1 MLPFIDLKAQQKLIR
16 NKIDKR
22 IKTVL
27 DHGQYILGPE
37 VKELEKKLSLFTNSE
52 YVLCCSSGTDAL
64 LLALLGL
71 KLKAS
76 EGVIV
81 PAFSFASSAEVMPL
95 LGAIPIFIDVESD
108 TFNLDPSKLA
118 DALNTASKMGIKVK
132 GIMSVGLFGQPADM
146 DPINEFAQ
154 NNNLWVLDDAAQ
166 SFGGIYNGNSV
177 GNLCEVTA
185 TSFFPAKPLGCY
197 GDGGA
202 IFTNNQEI
210 YEIANSSHV
219 HGMGKSRYEY
229 ERIGMN
235 ARMSTIQ
242 AAILLEKLEIFP
254 SELIKRKVVAD
265 NYYKHL
271 KDLNVNIRFP
281 LLKSKFVSSWAQY
294 TIILPDNINRSK
306 LQEDLKSKNIP
317 TAVYYPI
324 PLNEHKPYNQYP
336 VSKSG
341 LKNTNYLAR
350 KVLSLPMHPYLN
362 EDDIIYISKN
372 IYEAFKN
379 NSFNFS

>member
-1 MLPFIDLKAQQKLIR
+1 MIPFIDLKAQQKLIR
-16 NKIDKR
+16 HKIDER
-22 IKTVL
+22 IKIVL

-37 VKELEKKLSLFTNSE
+37 VKELERKLSIYTDSE
-52 YVLCCSSGTDAL
+52 FVLCCSSGTDAL

-71 KLKAS
+71 KLKPG

-95 LGAIPIFIDVESD
+95 LGAIPIFIDIEDD
-108 TFNLDPSKLA
+108 TFNIDPGKLA
-118 DALNTASKMGIKVK
+118 DAFNTATEMGIIVK

-146 DPINEFAQ
+146 DPINEFAK

-166 SFGGIYNGNSV
+166 SFGGKYHGNNV

-202 IFTNNQEI
+202 IFTNDPEI

-229 ERIGMN
+229 DRIGMN
-235 ARMSTIQ
+235 ARISTIQ

-254 SELIKRKVVAD
+254 SELNKRQAVAN

-271 KDLNVNIRFP
+271 NDLNLEIKLP
-281 LLKSKFVSSWAQY
+281 LLKSKFISSWAQY
-294 TIILPDNINRSK
+294 TIILPDNINRNK
-306 LQEDLKSKNIP
+306 LQESLKFKDIP

-324 PLNEHKPYNQYP
+324 PLNEHKPYKNYP

-341 LKNTNYLAR
+341 LINTNYLAR
-350 KVLSLPMHPYLN
+350 NVLSLPMHPYLS

-379 NSFNFS
+379 N

>member
-1 MLPFIDLKAQQKLIR
+1 MIPFIDLKAQQKLIR
-16 NKIDKR
+16 EKIDER
-22 IKTVL
+22 IKIVL

-37 VKELEKKLSLFTNSE
+37 VKELERKLSIYTNSE
-52 YVLCCSSGTDAL
+52 FVLCCSSGTDAL

-71 KLKAS
+71 KLKAG

-95 LGAIPIFIDVESD
+95 LGAIPIFIDIEDD

-118 DALNTASKMGIKVK
+118 DAFNTATEMGIIVK

-146 DPINEFAQ
+146 DPINEFAK

-166 SFGGIYNGNSV
+166 SFGGKYHGNNV

-202 IFTNNQEI
+202 IFTNDPEI

-229 ERIGMN
+229 DRIGMN
-235 ARMSTIQ
+235 ARISTIQ

-254 SELIKRKVVAD
+254 SELNKRQAVAN

-271 KDLNVNIRFP
+271 NDLNLKIKLP
-281 LLKSKFVSSWAQY
+281 LLKSKFISSWAQY
-294 TIILPDNINRSK
+294 TIILPDNINRDK
-306 LQEDLKSKNIP
+306 LQESLKFKDIP

-324 PLNEHKPYNQYP
+324 PLNEHKPYKGYP

-341 LKNTNYLAR
+341 LINTNYLAR
-350 KVLSLPMHPYLN
+350 NVLSLPMHPYLS

-379 NSFNFS
+379 N

>member
-1 MLPFIDLKAQQKLIR
+1 MIPFIDLKAQQKLIR
-16 NKIDKR
+16 EKIDER
-22 IKTVL
+22 IKIVL

-37 VKELEKKLSLFTNSE
+37 VKELERKLSIYTNSE
-52 YVLCCSSGTDAL
+52 FVLCCSSGTDAL

-71 KLKAS
+71 KLKAG

-95 LGAIPIFIDVESD
+95 LGAIPIFIDIEDD
-108 TFNLDPSKLA
+108 TFNIDPSKLA
-118 DALNTASKMGIKVK
+118 DTFNTATEMGIIVK

-146 DPINEFAQ
+146 DPINEFAK

-166 SFGGIYNGNSV
+166 SFGGKYHGNNV

-202 IFTNNQEI
+202 IFTNDPEI

-229 ERIGMN
+229 DRIGMN
-235 ARMSTIQ
+235 ARISTIQ

-254 SELIKRKVVAD
+254 SELNKRQAVAN

-271 KDLNVNIRFP
+271 NDLNLKIKLP
-281 LLKSKFVSSWAQY
+281 LLKSKFISSWAQY
-294 TIILPDNINRSK
+294 TIILPDNINRDK
-306 LQEDLKSKNIP
+306 LQESLKFKDIP

-324 PLNEHKPYNQYP
+324 PLNEHNPYKNYP

-341 LKNTNYLAR
+341 LINTNYLAR
-350 KVLSLPMHPYLN
+350 NVLSLPMHPYLS

-379 NSFNFS
+379 N

>member
-1 MLPFIDLKAQQKLIR
+1 MIPFIDLKAQQKLIR
-16 NKIDKR
+16 HKIDER

-37 VKELEKKLSLFTNSE
+37 VKELERKLSIYTNSE
-52 YVLCCSSGTDAL
+52 FVLCCSSGTDAL

-71 KLKAS
+71 KLKAG

-95 LGAIPIFIDVESD
+95 LGAIPIFIDIEDD
-108 TFNLDPSKLA
+108 TFNLDPGKLA
-118 DALNTASKMGIKVK
+118 DAFNTATEMGIIVK

-146 DPINEFAQ
+146 DPINEFAK

-166 SFGGIYNGNSV
+166 SFGGKYHGNNV

-202 IFTNNQEI
+202 IFTNDPEI

-229 ERIGMN
+229 DRIGMN
-235 ARMSTIQ
+235 ARISTIQ

-254 SELIKRKVVAD
+254 SEINKRQEVAN

-271 KDLNVNIRFP
+271 NDLNLKIKLP
-281 LLKSKFVSSWAQY
+281 LLKSKFISSWAQY
-294 TIILPDNINRSK
+294 TVILPDNINRDK
-306 LQEDLKSKNIP
+306 LQESLKFKDIP

-324 PLNEHKPYNQYP
+324 PLNEHKPYKNYP

-341 LKNTNYLAR
+341 LINTNYLAR
-350 KVLSLPMHPYLN
+350 NVLSLPMHPYLS

-372 IYEAFKN
+372 IYEALN
-379 NSFNFS
+379 

>member
-1 MLPFIDLKAQQKLIR
+1 MIPFIDLKAQQKLIR
-16 NKIDKR
+16 EKIDER
-22 IKTVL
+22 IKIVL

-37 VKELEKKLSLFTNSE
+37 VKELERKLSIYTNSE
-52 YVLCCSSGTDAL
+52 FVLCCSSGTDAL

-71 KLKAS
+71 KLKAG

-95 LGAIPIFIDVESD
+95 LGAIPIFIDIEDD

-118 DALNTASKMGIKVK
+118 DAYNTATELGIIVK

-146 DPINEFAQ
+146 DPINEFAK

-166 SFGGIYNGNSV
+166 SFGGKYHGNNV

-202 IFTNNQEI
+202 IFTNDPEI

-229 ERIGMN
+229 DRIGMN
-235 ARMSTIQ
+235 ARISTIQ

-254 SELIKRKVVAD
+254 SELNKRQAVAN

-271 KDLNVNIRFP
+271 NDLNLKIKLP
-281 LLKSKFVSSWAQY
+281 LLKSKFISSWAQY
-294 TIILPDNINRSK
+294 TIILPDNINRDK
-306 LQEDLKSKNIP
+306 LQESLKFKDIP

-324 PLNEHKPYNQYP
+324 PLNEHKPYKGYP

-341 LKNTNYLAR
+341 LINTNYLAR
-350 KVLSLPMHPYLN
+350 NVLSLPMHPYLS

-379 NSFNFS
+379 N

>member
-1 MLPFIDLKAQQKLIR
+1 MIPFIDLKAQQKLIR
-16 NKIDKR
+16 HKIDER
-22 IKTVL
+22 IKIVL

-37 VKELEKKLSLFTNSE
+37 VKELERKLSIYTNSKF
-52 YVLCCSSGTDAL
+52 VLCCSSGTDAL

-71 KLKAS
+71 KLKAG

-95 LGAIPIFIDVESD
+95 LGAIPIFIDIEGD

-118 DALNTASKMGIKVK
+118 DAYNTATDLGIIVK
-132 GIMSVGLFGQPADM
+132 GIMSVGLFGQPANM
-146 DPINEFAQ
+146 DPINEFAK

-166 SFGGIYNGNSV
+166 SFGGKYHGNNV

-202 IFTNNQEI
+202 IFTNDPEI

-229 ERIGMN
+229 DRIGMN
-235 ARMSTIQ
+235 ARISTIQ

-254 SELIKRKVVAD
+254 SELNKRQAVAN

-271 KDLNVNIRFP
+271 NDLNLKIKLP
-281 LLKSKFVSSWAQY
+281 LLKSKFISSWAQY
-294 TIILPDNINRSK
+294 TIILPENINRDK
-306 LQEDLKSKNIP
+306 LQESLKFNDIP

-324 PLNEHKPYNQYP
+324 PLNEHKPYKNYP

-341 LKNTNYLAR
+341 LINTNYLAR
-350 KVLSLPMHPYLN
+350 NVLSLPMHPYLS

-379 NSFNFS
+379 N

>member
-1 MLPFIDLKAQQKLIR
+1 MIPFIDLKAQQKLIR
-16 NKIDKR
+16 EKIDER
-22 IKTVL
+22 IKIVL

-37 VKELEKKLSLFTNSE
+37 VKELERKLSIYTNSE
-52 YVLCCSSGTDAL
+52 FVLCCSSGTDAL

-71 KLKAS
+71 KLKAG

-95 LGAIPIFIDVESD
+95 LGAIPIFIDIEDD
-108 TFNLDPSKLA
+108 TFNIDPSKLA
-118 DALNTASKMGIKVK
+118 DAFNTATEMGIIVK

-146 DPINEFAQ
+146 DPINEFAK

-166 SFGGIYNGNSV
+166 SFGGKYHGNNV

-202 IFTNNQEI
+202 IFTNDPEI

-229 ERIGMN
+229 DRIGMN
-235 ARMSTIQ
+235 ARISTIQ

-254 SELIKRKVVAD
+254 SELNKRQAVAN

-271 KDLNVNIRFP
+271 NDLNLKIKLP
-281 LLKSKFVSSWAQY
+281 LLKSKFISSWAQY
-294 TIILPDNINRSK
+294 TIILPENINRDK
-306 LQEDLKSKNIP
+306 LQESLKFNDIP

-324 PLNEHKPYNQYP
+324 PLNEHKPYKGYP

-341 LKNTNYLAR
+341 LTNTNYLAR
-350 KVLSLPMHPYLN
+350 NVLSLPMHPYLS

-379 NSFNFS
+379 N

>member
-1 MLPFIDLKAQQKLIR
+1 MIPFIDLKAQQKLIR
-16 NKIDKR
+16 EKIDER
-22 IKTVL
+22 IKIVL

-37 VKELEKKLSLFTNSE
+37 VKELERKLSIYTNSE
-52 YVLCCSSGTDAL
+52 FVLCCSSGTDAL

-71 KLKAS
+71 KLKAG

-95 LGAIPIFIDVESD
+95 LGAIPIFIDIEDD
-108 TFNLDPSKLA
+108 TFNIDPSKLA
-118 DALNTASKMGIKVK
+118 DTFNTATEMGIIVK

-146 DPINEFAQ
+146 DPINEFAK

-166 SFGGIYNGNSV
+166 SFGGKYHGNNV

-202 IFTNNQEI
+202 IFTNDQEI

-229 ERIGMN
+229 DRIGMN
-235 ARMSTIQ
+235 ARISTIQ

-254 SELIKRKVVAD
+254 SELNKRQAVAN

-271 KDLNVNIRFP
+271 NDLNLKIKLP
-281 LLKSKFVSSWAQY
+281 LLKSKFISSWAQY
-294 TIILPDNINRSK
+294 TIILPDNINRDK
-306 LQEDLKSKNIP
+306 LQESLKFKDIP

-324 PLNEHKPYNQYP
+324 PLNEHRPYKGYP

-341 LKNTNYLAR
+341 LTNTTYLAR
-350 KVLSLPMHPYLN
+350 YVLSLPMHPYLS

-379 NSFNFS
+379 N

>member
-1 MLPFIDLKAQQKLIR
+1 MIPFIDLKAQQKLIR
-16 NKIDKR
+16 DKIDER

-37 VKELEKKLSLFTNSE
+37 VKELENKLSIYTNSE

-64 LLALLGL
+64 LLGLLGL
-71 KLKAS
+71 KLKAG

-95 LGAIPIFIDVESD
+95 LGAIPIFIDIEDD

-118 DALNTASKMGIKVK
+118 DAFNTATEMGIIVK

-146 DPINEFAQ
+146 DPINEFAK

-166 SFGGIYNGNSV
+166 SFGGKYHGNNV

-202 IFTNNQEI
+202 IFTNDQEI

-229 ERIGMN
+229 DRIGMN
-235 ARMSTIQ
+235 ARISTIQ

-254 SELIKRKVVAD
+254 SELNKRQAVAN

-271 KDLNVNIRFP
+271 NDLNLKIKLP
-281 LLKSKFVSSWAQY
+281 LLKSKFISSWAQY
-294 TIILPDNINRSK
+294 TIILPDNINRDK
-306 LQEDLKSKNIP
+306 LQESLKFKDIP

-324 PLNEHKPYNQYP
+324 PLNEHKPYKNYP

-341 LKNTNYLAR
+341 LINTNYLAR
-350 KVLSLPMHPYLN
+350 NVLSLPMHPYLS

-379 NSFNFS
+379 N

>member
-1 MLPFIDLKAQQKLIR
+1 MIPFIDLKAQQKLIR
-16 NKIDKR
+16 DKIDER

-37 VKELEKKLSLFTNSE
+37 VKELENKLSIYTNSE

-64 LLALLGL
+64 LLGLLGL
-71 KLKAS
+71 KLKAG

-95 LGAIPIFIDVESD
+95 LGAIPIFIDIEDD
-108 TFNLDPSKLA
+108 TFNIDPSKLA
-118 DALNTASKMGIKVK
+118 DTFNTATEMGIIVK

-146 DPINEFAQ
+146 DPINEFAK

-166 SFGGIYNGNSV
+166 SFGGKYHGNNV

-202 IFTNNQEI
+202 IFTNDPEI

-229 ERIGMN
+229 DRIGMN
-235 ARMSTIQ
+235 ARISTIQ

-254 SELIKRKVVAD
+254 SELNKRQAVAN

-271 KDLNVNIRFP
+271 NDLNLKIKLP
-281 LLKSKFVSSWAQY
+281 LLKSKFISSWAQY
-294 TIILPDNINRSK
+294 TIILPENINRDK
-306 LQEDLKSKNIP
+306 LQESLKFNDIP

-324 PLNEHKPYNQYP
+324 PLNEHKPYKNYP

-341 LKNTNYLAR
+341 LTNTNYLAR
-350 KVLSLPMHPYLN
+350 NVLSLPMHPYLS

-379 NSFNFS
+379 N

>member
-1 MLPFIDLKAQQKLIR
+1 MIPFIDLKAQQNLIR
-16 NKIDKR
+16 NKIEER
-22 IKTVL
+22 IKGVL

-37 VKELEKKLSLFTNSE
+37 VKELEKKLSIYTGAK

-71 KLKAS
+71 KLKAG

-95 LGAIPIFIDVESD
+95 LGAIPIFIDIENE

-118 DALNTASKMGIKVK
+118 DAFKTATEMGIKVK
-132 GIMSVGLFGQPADM
+132 GIMSVGLFGQTANM
-146 DPINEFAQ
+146 KPINEFAK

-166 SFGGIYNGNSV
+166 SFGGKYYGNNV
-177 GNLCEVTA
+177 GNLCEVSA

-202 IFTNNQEI
+202 IFTNDPEI

-219 HGMGKSRYEY
+219 HGMGKNRYEY
-229 ERIGMN
+229 DRIGMN
-235 ARMSTIQ
+235 ARISTIQ

-254 SELIKRKVVAD
+254 SELNKRQAVAN

-271 KDLNVNIRFP
+271 NDLNLKIKLP
-281 LLKSKFVSSWAQY
+281 LLKPKFISSWAQY
-294 TIILPDNINRSK
+294 TIILPDNINRDK
-306 LQEDLKSKNIP
+306 LQESLKFKDIP

-324 PLNEHKPYNQYP
+324 PLNEHKPYRGYP

-341 LKNTNYLAR
+341 LTNTNYLAR
-350 KVLSLPMHPYLN
+350 NVLSLPMHPYLS

-379 NSFNFS
+379 N

>member
-1 MLPFIDLKAQQKLIR
+1 MIPFIDLKAQQKLIR
-16 NKIDKR
+16 EKIDER
-22 IKTVL
+22 IKIVL

-37 VKELEKKLSLFTNSE
+37 VKELERKLSIYTNSE

-71 KLKAS
+71 KLKAG

-95 LGAIPIFIDVESD
+95 LGAIPIFIDIEDD

-118 DALNTASKMGIKVK
+118 DAYNTATELGIIVK

-146 DPINEFAQ
+146 DPINEFAK

-166 SFGGIYNGNSV
+166 SFGGKYHGNNV

-202 IFTNNQEI
+202 IFTNDPEI
-210 YEIANSSHV
+210 YKIANSSHV

-229 ERIGMN
+229 DRIGMN
-235 ARMSTIQ
+235 ARISTIQ

-254 SELIKRKVVAD
+254 SELNKRQAVAN

-271 KDLNVNIRFP
+271 NDLNLKIKLP
-281 LLKSKFVSSWAQY
+281 LLKSKFISSWAQY
-294 TIILPDNINRSK
+294 TIILPDNINRDK
-306 LQEDLKSKNIP
+306 LQESLKFKDIP

-324 PLNEHKPYNQYP
+324 PLNEHKPYKGYP

-341 LKNTNYLAR
+341 LTNTNYLAR
-350 KVLSLPMHPYLN
+350 NVLSLPMHPYLS

-379 NSFNFS
+379 N

>member
-1 MLPFIDLKAQQKLIR
+1 MIPFIDLKTQQKHIR
-16 NKIDKR
+16 SKIDNR
-22 IKTVL
+22 IKRVL

-37 VKELEKKLSLFTNSE
+37 VKELENELSRFSNSKH
-52 YVLCCSSGTDAL
+52 VLCCSSGTDAL

-71 KLKAS
+71 KLQPGD
-76 EGVIV
+76 GVIV
-81 PAFSFASSAEVMPL
+81 PSFTFASSAEVMPL
-95 LGAIPIFIDVESD
+95 LGAIPIFIDVEET
-108 TFNLDPSKLA
+108 TFNLDPTKLK
-118 DALNTASKMGIKVK
+118 DTLDTANEMGIQVK

-146 DPINEFAQ
+146 KPIKDFAIK
-154 NNNLWVLDDAAQ
+154 NDLWVLDDAAQ
-166 SFGGIYNGNSV
+166 SFGGEYDNQKV

-202 IFTNNQEI
+202 IFTNDEKI

-229 ERIGMN
+229 DRIGMN

-254 SELIKRKVVAD
+254 DEIKKRQEVVN
-265 NYYKHL
+265 NYNKHL
-271 KDLNVNIRFP
+271 SKLNLGLKLPYLKD
-281 LLKSKFVSSWAQY
+281 KFKSSWAQY
-294 TIILPDNINRSK
+294 TVILPDDINREL
-306 LQEDLKSKNIP
+306 LQEKLKLKNVP

-336 VSKSG
+336 VSKAG
-341 LKNTNYLAR
+341 LETTYKLSKT
-350 KVLSLPMHPYLN
+350 VLSLPMHPYLQ
-362 EDDIIYISKN
+362 EKDIIYITQS
-372 IYEAFKN
+372 ISEAVKLIK
-379 NSFNFS
+379 

>member
-37 VKELEKKLSLFTNSE
+37 VKELEKKLSIYTNSE
-52 YVLCCSSGTDAL
+52 HVLCCSSGTDAL

-71 KLKAS
+71 KLKAG

-108 TFNLDPSKLA
+108 TFNLDPSKIA
-118 DALNTASKMGIKVK
+118 DAFNTASKMGIKVK

-146 DPINEFAQ
+146 DPINDFAQ

-166 SFGGIYNGNSV
+166 SFGGMYNGNNV
-177 GNLCEVTA
+177 GDLCEVTA

-202 IFTNNQEI
+202 IFTNNEEI

-271 KDLNVNIRFP
+271 KDLNVNIKFP

-306 LQEDLKSKNIP
+306 LQEDLRSKNIP

-379 NSFNFS
+379 N

>member
-1 MLPFIDLKAQQKLIR
+1 MIPFIDLKAQQKLIR
-16 NKIDKR
+16 EKIDER
-22 IKTVL
+22 IKIVL

-37 VKELEKKLSLFTNSE
+37 VKELERKLSIYTNSE
-52 YVLCCSSGTDAL
+52 FVLCCSSGTDAL

-71 KLKAS
+71 KLKAG

-95 LGAIPIFIDVESD
+95 LGAIPIFIDIEDD
-108 TFNLDPSKLA
+108 TFNIDPSKLA
-118 DALNTASKMGIKVK
+118 DTFNTATEMGIIVK

-146 DPINEFAQ
+146 DPINEFAK

-166 SFGGIYNGNSV
+166 SFGGKYHGNNV

-202 IFTNNQEI
+202 IFTNDPEI

-229 ERIGMN
+229 DRIGMN
-235 ARMSTIQ
+235 ARISTIQ

-254 SELIKRKVVAD
+254 SELNKRQAVAN

-271 KDLNVNIRFP
+271 NDLNLKIKLP
-281 LLKSKFVSSWAQY
+281 LLKSKFISSWAQY
-294 TIILPDNINRSK
+294 TIILPNNINRDK
-306 LQEDLKSKNIP
+306 LQERLKLKDIP

-324 PLNEHKPYNQYP
+324 PLNEHKPYRGYP

-341 LKNTNYLAR
+341 LINTNYLAR
-350 KVLSLPMHPYLN
+350 NVLSLPMHPYLS

-379 NSFNFS
+379 N

>member
-1 MLPFIDLKAQQKLIR
+1 MIPFIDLKAQQNLIR
-16 NKIDKR
+16 NKIEER
-22 IKTVL
+22 IKVVL

-37 VKELEKKLSLFTNSE
+37 VKELEKKLSIYTGAK

-71 KLKAS
+71 KLKAG

-95 LGAIPIFIDVESD
+95 LGAIPIFIDIENE

-118 DALNTASKMGIKVK
+118 DALKTATEMGIKVK

-146 DPINEFAQ
+146 KPINEFAK

-166 SFGGIYNGNSV
+166 SFGGKYCGNNV
-177 GNLCEVTA
+177 GNLCEVSA

-202 IFTNNQEI
+202 IFTNDPEI

-219 HGMGKSRYEY
+219 HGMGKNRYEY
-229 ERIGMN
+229 DRIGMN
-235 ARMSTIQ
+235 ARISTIQ

-254 SELIKRKVVAD
+254 SELRKRQDVAN
-265 NYYKHL
+265 NYNKHL
-271 KDLNVNIRFP
+271 NDLKLNIKLP
-281 LLKSKFVSSWAQY
+281 LIKNKCVSSWAQY
-294 TIILPDNINRSK
+294 TIILPENIDRSK
-306 LQEDLKSKNIP
+306 LQEELKSKDIP
-317 TAVYYPI
+317 TAIYYPI
-324 PLNEHKPYNQYP
+324 PLNEHEPYKNFP
-336 VSKSG
+336 ISKSG
-341 LKNTNYLAR
+341 LANTNYLAQN
-350 KVLSLPMHPYLN
+350 VLSLPMHPYLT
-362 EDDIIYISKN
+362 EDDIINISKN
-372 IYEAFKN
+372 IHEAFKIIKN
-379 NSFNFS
+379 N

>member
-1 MLPFIDLKAQQKLIR
+1 MIPFIDLKAQQKLIR
-16 NKIDKR
+16 EKIDER

-37 VKELEKKLSLFTNSE
+37 VKELENKLSIYTNSE

-71 KLKAS
+71 KLKAG

-95 LGAIPIFIDVESD
+95 LGAIPIFIDIEDD
-108 TFNLDPSKLA
+108 TFNIDPSKLA
-118 DALNTASKMGIKVK
+118 DTFNTATEMGIIVK

-146 DPINEFAQ
+146 DPINEFAK

-166 SFGGIYNGNSV
+166 SFGGKYHGYNV

-202 IFTNNQEI
+202 IFTNDPEI

-229 ERIGMN
+229 DRIGMN
-235 ARMSTIQ
+235 ARISTIQ

-254 SELIKRKVVAD
+254 PELNKRQAVAN

-271 KDLNVNIRFP
+271 NDLNLKIKLP
-281 LLKSKFVSSWAQY
+281 LLKSKFISSWAQY
-294 TIILPDNINRSK
+294 TIILPENINRDK
-306 LQEDLKSKNIP
+306 LQESLKFNDIP

-324 PLNEHKPYNQYP
+324 PLNEHKPYKNYP

-341 LKNTNYLAR
+341 LINTNYLAR
-350 KVLSLPMHPYLN
+350 NVLSLPMHPYLS

-379 NSFNFS
+379 N